1 MNRFPSWCRFLALC
15 FPLGLWAS
23 AGGSGGYNL
32 TESMMML
39 AAQLGVVLLAAKA
52 GNLLFA
58 RLKQPAV
65 LGELLSGVVIGP
77 FALGAISLPGF
88 REGLFPLPEAGG
100 AVSPE
105 LYAFAA
111 VASIILLFDVGLE
124 TDLKLLFRYSA
135 AGGLVGLGGVLV
147 SFGLGM
153 ASTALFSGAL
163 LGIPLRWTH
172 PVCLFMGVVST
183 ATSVGITARVFSEKR
198 KLDSPEGVT
207 VLSAAVV
214 DDVIGIIL
222 LAVVLGMVSATS
234 DGGAVNWG
242 EVGWIGVR
250 AILVWL
256 GVTAAGIA
264 LSPWISQGLKRLK
277 DGVSM
282 SILALAL
289 ALVLASLFEQVGLAM
304 IIGAYVAGLSLSRTD
319 ISHLLREKLHG
330 VYALLVPVFFCVTGM
345 MIDLNTLLSGPVLLF
360 GGVFSLVALF
370 SKFVGCGAPALF
382 AGFNPRGAARIG
394 AGMTPRGEVG
404 LIVAGIGTN
413 VALMPDGAPLP
424 PTLFASVVLMVMVST
439 LLGPPLLS
447 RLLEGNQPGFKP
459 RTRKEDQRLQIE
471 FELPGEELAEFFTR
485 HLLDTFEEEGYFW
498 HRLDRDLGLY
508 QFRKNTAIIDYRVDG
523 GQLRFSGTA
532 QDLQLVRAMLIEAAA
547 SFESGL
553 RGLRQPFDTRSLG
566 HEVLSDSEHGTDT
579 GQLRLADYLDPLH
592 IVLPLRSKD
601 KSGVIDELLRR
612 LAERGEI
619 PDINAAREAIWE
631 REEKMS
637 TALEEGVAIP
647 HGKTDTIDRLVAV
660 MGLAPEGIDAN
671 AMDGK
676 PSRYFVL
683 TLSPKSKPGPHI
695 PFMSAVSQAL
705 DEKGR
710 AFLDGGPSA
719 KEIHRYLQNP
729 EG

>member
-1 MNRFPSWCRFLALC
+1 MNRFLFRLRFLLVL

-23 AGGSGGYNL
+23 AGVDGEYNL

-39 AAQLGVVLLAAKA
+39 AAQLGVVLLAAKG

-58 RLKQPAV
+58 RMRQPAV
-65 LGELLSGVVIGP
+65 LGELLAGVVIGP
-77 FALGAISLPGF
+77 FALGRISLPGF
-88 REGLFPLPEAGG
+88 EQGLFPLPEVGG

-135 AGGLVGLGGVLV
+135 AGGLVGLGGVV
-147 SFGLGM
+147 ISFAAGM
-153 ASTALFSGAL
+153 GCTALLSGAL
-163 LGIPLRWTH
+163 LGIPLPWTH

-234 DGGAVNWG
+234 AGGSVDWG
-242 EVGWIGVR
+242 HVGWIGVR

-264 LSPWISQGLKRLK
+264 FSPWISHGLKRLK
-277 DGVSM
+277 DGVTM
-282 SILALAL
+282 SIMALAL

-345 MIDLNTLLSGPVLLF
+345 MIDLNTLLSPPVLAF
-360 GGVFSLVALF
+360 GGVFSAVAMV
-370 SKFVGCGAPALF
+370 SKVLGCGVPALF

-394 AGMTPRGEVG
+394 AGMSPRGEVG

-413 VALMPDGAPLP
+413 VALMPEGAPLP

-439 LLGPPLLS
+439 LLGPPFLSHLLKNDGS
-447 RLLEGNQPGFKP
+447 GLKGRIK
-459 RTRKEDQRLQIE
+459 KEDERLQIE
-471 FELPGEELAEFFTR
+471 FELPGEELAEFFT
-485 HLLDTFEEEGYFW
+485 HHILDTFEEEGYFW
-498 HRLDRDLGLY
+498 HRLDRDLGFY
-508 QFRKNTAIIDYRVDG
+508 QFRKDTAIIDYRMEAG
-523 GQLRFSGTA
+523 YLRFSGTA

-547 SFESGL
+547 SFENAL
-553 RGLRQPFDTRSLG
+553 RGLRKPFDTRTLG
-566 HEVLSDSEHGTDT
+566 HEVLSETEHGTPS
-579 GQLRLADYLDPLH
+579 GKLRLADTLNPAH
-592 IVLPLRSKD
+592 IVSRLHATD
-601 KSGVIDELLRR
+601 KAGIIDELLRT
-612 LAERGEI
+612 LHELGEV
-619 PDINAAREAIWE
+619 PDVDAARAAIWE
-631 REEKMS
+631 REDKMS

-647 HGKTDTIDRLVAV
+647 HGKTDTVDRLVAA
-660 MGLAPEGIDAN
+660 MGVAPEGVEAN
-671 AMDGK
+671 ALDGK

-683 TLSPKSKPGPHI
+683 TLSPKSKPAPHI

-705 DEKGR
+705 DAEGR
-710 AFLDGGPSA
+710 AFLDGNPSA
-719 KEIHRYLQNP
+719 EEIHRYLQS
-729 EG
+729 